1 MSCEQGSQQQFKA
14 GYSVVVKV
22 NGVAVQGLELTRR
35 FDSRNNE
42 GMTLSGHM
50 LLHLTKNDV
59 VTVELVPVESTSKR
73 YIIDAGD
80 ARLNMKLEPWF

>member
-1 MSCEQGSQQQFKA
+1 MACQQEEFKA

-42 GMTLSGHM
+42 GMTLSGHF
-50 LLHLTKNDV
+50 LAHLKRNDI
-59 VTVELVPVESTSKR
+59 VTVELVPVDSTSKR
-73 YIIDAGD
+73 YIIDPED
-80 ARLNMKLEPWF
+80 ARLNIKLEPWF